1 MLAPDANDSDDSD
14 ADNYAWVG
22 NFDFNVAPR
31 VSITPQRELQL
42 RHASIPVEED
52 LDDTVAINMTF
63 PILTQAPVSTVSDP
77 PMTGIDDG
85 SLSLDGEHDLPD
97 SYDHR
102 APMPTEDPH
111 ADDFEPFSF
120 KTPTK
125 PSYLGAKLPGTR
137 RHMKRLATDALI
149 IVSQKGKP
157 SLFITAT
164 TNIEWPKFK
173 KSCYLGKQLT
183 IVQTLSSWYFTS
195 VCRRCFAG

>member
-1 MLAPDANDSDDSD
+1 MSAPNVNDSDDSD

-22 NFDFNVAPR
+22 DFDFNVAPE
-31 VSITPQRELQL
+31 RELPL

-77 PMTGIDDG
+77 PMTAVDDENW
-85 SLSLDGEHDLPD
+85 SFDGEHDLPD

-111 ADDFEPFSF
+111 ADDFAPFSF

-125 PSYLGAKLPGTR
+125 PSYI
-137 RHMKRLATDALI
+137 DVI
-149 IVSQKGKP
+149 
-157 SLFITAT
+157 
-164 TNIEWPKFK
+164 
-173 KSCYLGKQLT
+173 
-183 IVQTLSSWYFTS
+183 
-195 VCRRCFAG
+195 